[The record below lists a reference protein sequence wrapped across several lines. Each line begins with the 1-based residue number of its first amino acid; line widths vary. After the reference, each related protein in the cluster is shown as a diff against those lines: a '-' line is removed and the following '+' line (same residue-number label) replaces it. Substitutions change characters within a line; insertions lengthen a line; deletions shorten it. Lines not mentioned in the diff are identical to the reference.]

1 MTLRPDV
8 LLNKFIP
15 REEAL
20 NIGKSIIVNENYWY
34 NAKFNGTECNE
45 YMDSTENFLEL
56 TVSIVI

>member
-34 NAKFNGTECNE
+34 AKFNGTECN
-45 YMDSTENFLEL
+45 DASGFLEKL
-56 TVSIVI
+56 